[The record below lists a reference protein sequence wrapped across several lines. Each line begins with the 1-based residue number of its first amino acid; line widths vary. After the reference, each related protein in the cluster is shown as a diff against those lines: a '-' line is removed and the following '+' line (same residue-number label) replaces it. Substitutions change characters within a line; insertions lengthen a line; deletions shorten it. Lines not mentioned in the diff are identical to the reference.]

1 VSKGKARGKRKL
13 VIWGLA
19 VSALIIII
27 VVYETSKEL
36 KRDGAESNVEN
47 TANSQNA
54 AVPVEKA
61 QAILKSY
68 YRSHNLPLGWN
79 VGETEIATPERLE
92 VTLYFAPRIGDSRHG
107 RPAPPGDIHA
117 ANACPLDDKVSAL
130 VAHFSL
136 RILVHDKTGLIDSIA
151 CS

>member
-1 VSKGKARGKRKL
+1 MSKGKARGKRKL

-36 KRDGAESNVEN
+36 KRDGAESNAEN

-79 VGETEIATPERLE
+79 VGETEIATPERL
-92 VTLYFAPRIGDSRHG
+92 G